1 MPNPAA
7 RNGHEAPIAP
17 PAPASPSKA
26 YPIAPGIV
34 DAPTTVFAVLTAP
47 VKVFPSPVLANTVEG
62 TFKAGDGPNWRDFEN
77 IPSASPEIVSGK
89 VNADDRSIITDVN
102 DASAGSSCAIR

>member
-1 MPNPAA
+1 MLSKYVSLKYASSPVIFIYKSAFDPTLTSVPIPNPAA

-17 PAPASPSKA
+17 PAPASPSIA

-47 VKVFPSPVLANTVEG
+47 VKVFPSPVFANTVEG
-62 TFKAGDGPNWRDFEN
+62 TFKAGDGPN
-77 IPSASPEIVSGK
+77 
-89 VNADDRSIITDVN
+89 
-102 DASAGSSCAIR
+102 